1 MKKNIL
7 VMLLP
12 IIFYASSIPAE
23 EYKIGQRITP
33 DPTAKQKIDPQYPE
47 ISWSDLAPPEWDAVE
62 KFKQFDFSKFSDD
75 DPRAEI
81 ELEKMRAAFNE
92 APVQEKI
99 NGKKISIMGFLVPLD
114 VADGN
119 IKEFLL
125 VPFFGA
131 CIHVPP
137 PPANQLIH
145 VLVDKPLQEVEAMAP
160 VTVKG
165 IINTVYIDT
174 PMGGAAYRMAH
185 AQVDP
190 HVTKRCL
197 FAPTCETE
205 Q

>member
-1 MKKNIL
+1 MKKYL
-7 VMLLP
+7 MVLLSL
-12 IIFYASSIPAE
+12 IGFYITSLHAE

-33 DPTAKQKIDPQYPE
+33 SQMDNQKIDPQYPE
-47 ISWSDLAPPEWDAVE
+47 ISWSDLAPPEWDSVE
-62 KFKQFDFSKFSDD
+62 KFKQFNFSKFKDD
-75 DPRAEI
+75 DPRAEA
-81 ELEKMRAAFNE
+81 ELQKMRDAFNK
-92 APVQEKI
+92 APVQEKM

-114 VADGN
+114 VSDGN
-119 IKEFLL
+119 VKEFLL

-145 VLVDKPLQEVEAMAP
+145 VLVDKPLHDIEAMAP

-165 IINTVYIDT
+165 VINTVYIDT
-174 PMGGAAYRMAH
+174 PMGGAAYRMEN

-197 FAPTCETE
+197 FAPTCDTE
-205 Q
+205 